1 VIIKSQLM
9 RAFVVIALIAA
20 SACAGR
26 TPERQPAQDEGF
38 GDFQQRIDAY
48 MELHNR
54 LKKQGPA
61 MTTTKEPADTQASE
75 QALASRIRA
84 DRATA
89 KQGDIFTPAIATRLR
104 ALMNPELRGGGASN
118 TRASIRE
125 DAPKKFSLTVNGPYP
140 LGEALPTMPANLL
153 QVLPRLPEELE
164 FRIVDRHLI
173 LRDVQANIVVDYLF
187 DVMCANC

>member
-1 VIIKSQLM
+1 MNHCQLM
-9 RAFVVIALIAA
+9 RAAVVIAVIAA
-20 SACAGR
+20 AACAGR
-26 TPERQPAQDEGF
+26 TPERQPAQDAGL
-38 GDFQQRIDAY
+38 GDFQERIDSY
-48 MELHNR
+48 MELHDR

-75 QALASRIRA
+75 QALATRIRA

-104 ALMNPELRGGGASN
+104 ALMNPELRGGAASD

-140 LGEALPTMPANLL
+140 TGAALPTMPANLL
-153 QVLPRLPEELE
+153 QILPRLPEELE

-173 LRDVQANIVVDYLF
+173 LRDVHANIVVDYMF
-187 DVMCANC
+187 DVMCATC

>member
-1 VIIKSQLM
+1 VIINSQLM
-9 RAFVVIALIAA
+9 RAFVVTAVIAA

-26 TPERQPAQDEGF
+26 TPERQPQDEGF

-84 DRATA
+84 ERATA
-89 KQGDIFTPAIATRLR
+89 KQGDIFAPPIAARLR